1 MKLRSAQKKG
11 LSEFF
16 NSVSVAWFA
25 VGVIAP
31 VFLPAFAW
39 SRFVVSA
46 VLALTFVS
54 FFLGLSLQLLRRVR

>member
-25 VGVIAP
+25 AGVIGPIFLQSFTVNRFVFSALFALMFSV
-31 VFLPAFAW
+31 VFLNI
-39 SRFVVSA
+39 SM
-46 VLALTFVS
+46 L
-54 FFLGLSLQLLRRVR
+54 LLRRVK